1 MMAQFNAFQAQ
12 ASRSNTNLLQD
23 LSSHFYLH
31 PSETP
36 GISLTDAPLTTSNYH
51 SWSRSATLSLNAK
64 NKLRFIDGTLVKPER
79 DDPSFGAWD
88 RCNTF
93 VLSWLHRSLSPEIL
107 QSVLWCNNAY
117 ELWMDLKHRFD
128 QGDLFRIANL
138 EEELFSLRQG
148 ELTITSYYT
157 KLKSIWEELDEFRP
171 IALCSCLHNCECGKN
186 LEMIREHREQS
197 HLIRFLRGLNDQYA
211 NVRSQLM
218 LVTPLPTV
226 AAAFSSLL
234 HQERQLMHS
243 IDHEARMMANT
254 VNTNAFGTYQNNGSS
269 SIRGRG
275 RGRGGRGKGHGRGT
289 PKLCS
294 HCGKTG
300 HLVDTCYYKHGF
312 PPHMQRNQFKGN
324 TDGPSA
330 MNSVNSINAASNE
343 EGSIEPLIQKDERV
357 SLDGLFS
364 DKQKEALFALF
375 QQQYDATLWHH
386 RLGHISCNKIQQMK
400 VAYPFITYHNSDKR
414 LPFNESHTKSE
425 NVFDLVHMDIWGPIA
440 IPSISGHKYFL
451 TVVEDKSKF
460 TWLFFLKNK
469 SEVRKLI
476 ENFVQLVETQHN
488 RVIKCI
494 RSDNGQEF
502 LMPSFYQTKGI
513 IHQTSCVET
522 PQQNGVVERRH
533 QEILNVA
540 RTLIFNSNLPL
551 CFWHYA
557 VAHAVH
563 ILNRTPHIKIAPC
576 SPYQVLY
583 HTLPDIKRLKVFGC
597 LVYAST
603 LVSHRRKVDTRARKC
618 VFLGF
623 KSGTKGYVL
632 LDTKTHEIIIS
643 RNVKFYEQFFPFKNT
658 TGPFL

>member
-1 MMAQFNAFQAQ
+1 MESSVDDGEANSENQAFSASDMQKFSRMMAQFNAFQAQ

-23 LSSHFYLH
+23 SSSHFYLH

-51 SWSRSATLSLNAK
+51 SWSRLATLSLNAK
-64 NKLRFIDGTLVKPER
+64 NKLRFIEGTLVKPER
-79 DDPSFGAWD
+79 DDPSSGAWD

-128 QGDLFRIANL
+128 QGDLFRIADL

-197 HLIRFLRGLNDQYA
+197 HVIRFLRGLNDQYV

-234 HQERQLMHS
+234 QQERQLMHS
-243 IDHEARMMANT
+243 IDPEARMMANN

-330 MNSVNSINAASNE
+330 MNSVNSITAASNE
-343 EGSIEPLIQKDERV
+343 ESSIEPLIQKDERV

-364 DKQKEALFALF
+364 DKKKEALFALF
-375 QQQYDATLWHH
+375 QQQCSDPPNNGNLASVHAPSAGTFYLLSISSHILNCHDWILDTGASAHVSFSLDFFQSVKTIKPVQVIMPNGSKVVTTLCGTIFFSASFYLTDVLYIPTFKYNLISISKAADALSCSFLFNAHDCEIQEQLTLKTIGAADQKGGLYTMRIKPVLATAPELMHTIKGDVAKSVPLVHTHNIIHTLDDATLWHH

-400 VAYPFITYHNSDKR
+400 VAYPFITYHNSD
-414 LPFNESHTKSE
+414 
-425 NVFDLVHMDIWGPIA
+425 V
-440 IPSISGHKYFL
+440 
-451 TVVEDKSKF
+451 
-460 TWLFFLKNK
+460 
-469 SEVRKLI
+469 
-476 ENFVQLVETQHN
+476 
-488 RVIKCI
+488 
-494 RSDNGQEF
+494 
-502 LMPSFYQTKGI
+502 
-513 IHQTSCVET
+513 
-522 PQQNGVVERRH
+522 
-533 QEILNVA
+533 
-540 RTLIFNSNLPL
+540 
-551 CFWHYA
+551 
-557 VAHAVH
+557 
-563 ILNRTPHIKIAPC
+563 PC
-576 SPYQVLY
+576 SPVTMQ
-583 HTLPDIKRLKVFGC
+583 
-597 LVYAST
+597 
-603 LVSHRRKVDTRARKC
+603 
-618 VFLGF
+618 
-623 KSGTKGYVL
+623 
-632 LDTKTHEIIIS
+632 S
-643 RNVKFYEQFFPFKNT
+643 RNVCLLMKVTPNLKI
-658 TGPFL
+658 FLI